1 MSLGFTDGVC
11 FWVMYFKAWSPLST
25 ILIPIAWEAFVMSLF
40 FDSTY
45 CVLKSSPP
53 GILLPLLGW
62 SWGAVLELITV
73 VEPKTPGVISL
84 SSNDTPHYL
93 QNWSSA
99 VLFPPSCALFFYPK
113 FLYQSPSRGRVRA
126 TGGISSHPAKGHNPL
141 AQVKSHKWDTSSIA
155 AVNISIRLGF
165 TDGVCFWGMHFKARR
180 PYPPF

>member
-99 VLFPPSCALFFYPK
+99 VLFPPSCALFFTQNSCTK
-113 FLYQSPSRGRVRA
+113 VLHVGGFGQRVGLAPTRRRVI
-126 TGGISSHPAKGHNPL
+126 THWHRSKVTSGIL
-141 AQVKSHKWDTSSIA
+141 RQ
-155 AVNISIRLGF
+155 LLQ
-165 TDGVCFWGMHFKARR
+165 
-180 PYPPF
+180 